1 MKKLNLSM
9 QAKFAL
15 GIILIGGAALVAEYI
30 LVKWSPYYEGY
41 KANKALQLLPYQ
53 NQKLGIDMQVA
64 AGIYGKVDDF
74 PGGIRIYRS
83 HFFSQGP
90 VLMITSQVNPGHDD
104 EFSPQLLA
112 KWQTA
117 GTYQD
122 IPGYR
127 FEHLKIQDRDAALIW
142 QAKEH
147 PKVLPNISFNASTES
162 PSLLTAHII
171 SPDHIIQANCTPGS
185 DNPELYMRACEESI
199 KTIKVS
205 GPMPKEKPV
214 PGVLELKDVKT
225 PTATAKKPK
234 RK

>member
-1 MKKLNLSM
+1 M

-15 GIILIGGAALVAEYI
+15 GIILIGGGALLAEYI

-53 NQKLGIDMQVA
+53 NQNLGIDMQVA
-64 AGIYGKVDDF
+64 AGIYGTVDDF
-74 PGGIRIYRS
+74 PGGVKIYRS

-90 VLMITSQVNPGHDD
+90 VLTITSQVNPGHTD
-104 EFSPQLLA
+104 EFSPQLMA

-127 FEHLKIQDRDAALIW
+127 FDHTKIQGRDAAMIW

-147 PKVLPNISFNASTES
+147 AKVLPNISFDVAAQT
-162 PSLLTAHII
+162 PSLLTTHII

-185 DNPELYMRACEESI
+185 DDPALYMRACEESI
-199 KTIKVS
+199 KSMKVS
-205 GPMPKEKPV
+205 GPMPEEKPV
-214 PGVLELKDVKT
+214 PGILELKNVNPPKR
-225 PTATAKKPK
+225 TARKPK